1 MNDNPSEVTGN
12 LIRSMLDNLRSEQA
26 NALRAYHVLQDH
38 KMINRARLVTYR
50 CQSARCL
57 LADVYQT
64 PAGVAVYR
72 SRYRKSPASNDLRS
86 VAQAREKRT
95 MDGDRRWRETASLL
109 SEFTGMGSLVWIPV
123 SCDHIEE
130 ALILPAAIEAE
141 VLNRKPGAAD
151 QVVAVDAS
159 GVR

>member
-1 MNDNPSEVTGN
+1 VNDNPSEVTGN
-12 LIRSMLDNLRSEQA
+12 LLKSMLEDLRAEQA
-26 NALRAYHVLQDH
+26 SALRAYQVLQDH
-38 KMINRARLVTYR
+38 KMINRARFITYR
-50 CQSARCL
+50 CESARCL

-64 PAGVAVYR
+64 PSGVAVYR
-72 SRYRKSPASNDLRS
+72 SRYRNSPVSNELKS
-86 VAQAREKRT
+86 VAPAREKRT
-95 MDGDRRWRETASLL
+95 VDGDRRWRETASLL

-141 VLNRKPGAAD
+141 LLNRKPGSAD
-151 QVVAVDAS
+151 PVVLTNAS